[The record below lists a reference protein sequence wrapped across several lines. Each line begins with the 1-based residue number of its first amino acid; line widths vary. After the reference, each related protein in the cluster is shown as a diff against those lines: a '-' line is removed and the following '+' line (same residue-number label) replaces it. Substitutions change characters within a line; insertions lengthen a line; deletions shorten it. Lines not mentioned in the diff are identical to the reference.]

1 MRENPKPYELYRHFK
16 GNLYQIITLA
26 TDSEDGRPLV
36 VYQALYGDYRIYV
49 RDLAM
54 FMSET
59 DHEKYPDAAQQ
70 YRFERVQCSDA
81 EPGQKYHEGRAYTPE
96 SGVQIEKSE
105 RAAES
110 EEVLGAAETEKVT
123 EPDYEENVS
132 QMTAPEDFVL
142 DPAVAEYLDAA
153 GIEERLNI
161 LTSVHHRITAE
172 MLATMAVASDI
183 ELEEAPTEEQYQSLK
198 NCLLTKRKFEKVRV
212 F

>member
-36 VYQALYGDYRIYV
+36 VYQALYGDYRVYV

-81 EPGQKYHEGRAYTPE
+81 GSGQKYQRN
-96 SGVQIEKSE
+96 QNRQLNQK
-105 RAAES
+105 
-110 EEVLGAAETEKVT
+110 
-123 EPDYEENVS
+123 NW
-132 QMTAPEDFVL
+132 L
-142 DPAVAEYLDAA
+142 DQQKQREWQNRIVKEMY
-153 GIEERLNI
+153 
-161 LTSVHHRITAE
+161 HR
-172 MLATMAVASDI
+172 
-183 ELEEAPTEEQYQSLK
+183 
-198 NCLLTKRKFEKVRV
+198 
-212 F
+212 